1 VTTFNKKLDHC
12 PQKWHKE
19 GIAGLQWVKCLM
31 KRHPHLAL
39 RKPANTSLT
48 RATSCNH
55 QNVQHFQN
63 NYKELL
69 VKFQFTAKQ
78 IYNLD
83 ERMWQLGNVACADKH
98 QMAPVCTTIN
108 TTGNVVL
115 PVFVFRVRIN
125 DDLMINAPAKSVCLA
140 Q

>member
-1 VTTFNKKLDHC
+1 VTTFIKKLDHC
-12 PQKWHKE
+12 PQKWHEE
-19 GIAGLQWVKCLM
+19 GTAGLQWVKYLM

-39 RKPANTSLT
+39 RKPDNISLA
-48 RATSCNH
+48 RATSCNR

-78 IYNLD
+78 IYNPD
-83 ERMWQLGNVACADKH
+83 EMMWQLGHVACANKH

-108 TTGNVVL
+108 TRGNL
-115 PVFVFRVRIN
+115 YHLCLFS
-125 DDLMINAPAKSVCLA
+125 LMLELMML
-140 Q
+140 